1 MWRRHR
7 RKSISLPITLGAVA
21 VVLAAALL
29 VGWSLLLGQRI
40 AVTEDIGGDVSLL
53 VLGAISFVVIMTVLI
68 LFSIYLAREILEVRR
83 QDSFIDS
90 VTHELKSPLASL
102 KLGLETLSRGAL
114 EPAQREEIRGMML
127 DDVDRLASCIDDVLQ
142 ASLLAHG
149 ATVMGAQEIDLGEL
163 ARRCAG
169 SVAARYHLPETAIG
183 IEIARGTMISSDRA
197 ALEIVLKN
205 LLDNAVKYS
214 SDVTVVRLCLTTDR
228 KGRPVV
234 EVHDQGIGIPRPHLR
249 RVFHRFHRVD
259 GESGS
264 RRSGTGL
271 GLFVVAALV
280 RNLGGQV
287 AAESPGTDGGTTVRV
302 TLPAGSRRARTEDL
316 PSSSRPIRD
325 TRGAA

>member
-1 MWRRHR
+1 MWRRQR

-114 EPAQREEIRGMML
+114 DVAQREEIRGMML

-149 ATVMGAQEIDLGEL
+149 AALMGAQEIDLGEL
-163 ARRCAG
+163 ALRCAA
-169 SVAARYHLPETAIG
+169 SVAARYHLSEASIG
-183 IEIARGTMISSDRA
+183 VEIPRGTMISSDRA
-197 ALEIVLKN
+197 ALEIVVKN

-214 SDVTVVRLCLTTDR
+214 NNVAAVRLCLSTDR
-228 KGRPVV
+228 KGRPVL

-249 RVFHRFHRVD
+249 RVFQRFHRVD
-259 GESGS
+259 GEGES

-287 AAESPGTDGGTTVRV
+287 EAASPGTDGGTTVRV
-302 TLPAGSRRARTEDL
+302 TLPAGSRPARGEEPPL
-316 PSSSRPIRD
+316 SSRPLAD
-325 TRGAA
+325 RGVA